1 MNLDSAFAR
10 RWFDDVL
17 TSLTDAREL
26 INALNVFPVPDADTG
41 TNVVQTLK
49 AGARAAKD
57 LPDSA
62 PVDQYAR
69 VFADGA
75 LRGARGNSGIIV
87 AQSFQ
92 AVAVAFEGAQAVEP
106 VVLVR
111 AFDAIALGAR
121 RALAA
126 PVEGTIVTVAQDV
139 ADAVLLL
146 PPPLTIRGVVST
158 ALTAATESLER
169 TTILL
174 PALLET
180 GQVDA
185 GALCYVMLITALARA
200 VGIPTVEKP
209 KWFVVGVRTG
219 MSEEER
225 SDFEVMYLV
234 HASHRDATVLRT
246 RLNEI
251 GNSVVVVGGKDQL
264 WHVHVHLSHPAAA
277 LSGLPMSQVVVRTL
291 DPSHRGLVAAT
302 SAPHLLEP
310 LAAAGAVAVL
320 DANEHTFLRAA
331 QDAAANEV
339 LILPCS
345 NESAAAAQRSLSHA
359 AEDGITATLGAT
371 RDDLGVYEAAALHA
385 VGAGVE
391 LDSER
396 RVYRIDGLD
405 PAAITSGVEAAARA
419 LVAAHPAVITVLV
432 GAALNAHQA
441 ARHLTALVRAGSPE
455 TETYVIPGGQEAPA
469 LLVSAV

>member
-1 MNLDSAFAR
+1 MTLDSTFAR
-10 RWFDDVL
+10 RWFDDAL
-17 TSLTDAREL
+17 SGLTDAREF
-26 INALNVFPVPDADTG
+26 INALNVFPVADADTG

-57 LPDSA
+57 LPQTA
-62 PVDQYAR
+62 AVDEYAR

-92 AVAVAFEGAQAVEP
+92 AVAAAFEGAQVVEP

-146 PPPLTIRGVVST
+146 PPPLSIRGVVST
-158 ALTAATESLER
+158 ALAAATDSLER
-169 TTILL
+169 TTLLL
-174 PALLET
+174 PALRET

-200 VGIPTVEKP
+200 VGIPAVETP
-209 KWFVVGVRTG
+209 EWFVAGVRAG
-219 MSEEER
+219 MSEDER

-234 HASHRDATVLRT
+234 RATHRDATVLRT

-251 GNSVVVVGGKDQL
+251 GTSVVVVGGKDQL
-264 WHVHVHLSHPAAA
+264 WHVHVHLAHPAAA
-277 LSGLPMSQVVVRTL
+277 LSEMPMSQVVVRTL
-291 DPSHRGLVAAT
+291 DPSRRGLVAAT
-302 SAPHLLEP
+302 TAPHLLEP

-320 DANEHTFLRAA
+320 GADEQTFLRAA
-331 QDAAANEV
+331 QDAAASEV

-345 NESAAAAQRSLSHA
+345 EESAAAARNAIAHA
-359 AEDGITATLGAT
+359 TEDSITVTVGET
-371 RDDLGVYEAAALHA
+371 RDDLGVYEGAALHA
-385 VGAGVE
+385 VGAGVD
-391 LDSER
+391 LDPER
-396 RVYRIDGLD
+396 RVHRIDGLD
-405 PAAITSGVEAAARA
+405 PAAIRRGVDAAAGA
-419 LVAAHPAVITVLV
+419 LVATRPAVITVLV
-432 GAALNAHQA
+432 GSALNAHQA
-441 ARHLTALVRAGSPE
+441 ARHLVALVRAGSPE

-469 LLVSAV
+469 LLVSAI